1 MSLFKKLFAKI
12 SRNDISTLDL
22 LELESLL
29 IEADLGAGVAKKIIE
44 NSKSRKNED
53 FLESVKGTLLESLS
67 NKSREI
73 SYDSEKP
80 TVILIVGVNGTGKT
94 TSAAKLANYLK
105 NENRKVMIA
114 AADTFRAAAVAQIQ
128 TWGERLGIP
137 VVFGNDGADPAA
149 VAFDAAKRSITE
161 KFDYLIIDTAGRLH
175 TKDNLMAELEK
186 VKRVVEKIIPVNE
199 VLFVLDGTTGQN
211 GLAQAQ
217 IFNESVG
224 VTGLIVT
231 KLDGSAKG
239 GIAIATEA
247 ALDLPIKFIG
257 TGETLTDF
265 ARFDSVKYL
274 EDLTS
279 L

>member
-53 FLESVKGTLLESLS
+53 FLESVKRTLTESLS

-73 SYDSEKP
+73 SYDSERP

-149 VAFDAAKRSITE
+149 VAFDAAKRSVTE

-265 ARFDSVKYL
+265 ARFESVKYL

>member
-22 LELESLL
+22 LELESIL

-44 NSKSRKNED
+44 NSKSIKNED
-53 FLESVKGTLLESLS
+53 FLESVKRTLTESLS

-149 VAFDAAKRSITE
+149 VAFDAAKRSVTE

>member
-22 LELESLL
+22 LELESIL

-53 FLESVKGTLLESLS
+53 FLESVKRTLTESLS

-149 VAFDAAKRSITE
+149 VAFDAAKRSVTE

-217 IFNESVG
+217 VFNESVG

>member
-53 FLESVKGTLLESLS
+53 FLDSVKRTLSESLS

-149 VAFDAAKRSITE
+149 VAFDAAKRSVTE

-265 ARFDSVKYL
+265 ARFESVKYL

>member
-22 LELESLL
+22 LELESIL

-53 FLESVKGTLLESLS
+53 FLESVKRTLTESLS

-265 ARFDSVKYL
+265 ARFESVKYL

>member
-22 LELESLL
+22 LELESIL

-53 FLESVKGTLLESLS
+53 FLESVKRTLTESLS

-149 VAFDAAKRSITE
+149 VAFDAAKRSVTE

-265 ARFDSVKYL
+265 ARFESVKYL

>member
-1 MSLFKKLFAKI
+1 MSLFKKLLAKI
-12 SRNDISTLDL
+12 TGTSASAGELQDL
-22 LELESLL
+22 ETIL
-29 IEADLGAGVAKKIIE
+29 IEADLGSDVTKKIIDDA
-44 NSKSRKNED
+44 KSRKDDN
-53 FLESVKGTLLESLS
+53 FLDSVKATLTDSLS
-67 NKSREI
+67 TKSRDI
-73 SYDSEKP
+73 AFDAQQP
-80 TVILIVGVNGTGKT
+80 TVLLIVGVNGTGKT

-105 NENRKVMIA
+105 NENKKVLIA

-128 TWGERLGIP
+128 TWGERIGIP
-137 VVFGNDGADPAA
+137 VISGNDGADPAA
-149 VAFDAAKRSITE
+149 VAFDAAKRAIAE

-186 VKRVVEKIIPVNE
+186 VKRVVEKVIPVSE
-199 VLFVLDGTTGQN
+199 ILFVLDGTTGQN

-224 VTGLIVT
+224 LTGLIVT

-257 TGETLTDF
+257 TGETLADF
-265 ARFDSVKYL
+265 SRFDSAKYL

>member
-1 MSLFKKLFAKI
+1 MSLFKKLLAKI
-12 SRNDISTLDL
+12 TGNELSTAELQDL
-22 LELESLL
+22 ETLL
-29 IEADLGAGVAKKIIE
+29 IEADLGTEVAKKVIDSARSRNGE
-44 NSKSRKNED
+44 NFLDAVKATLVDSLSKKSRNIALD
-53 FLESVKGTLLESLS
+53 D
-67 NKSREI
+67 NN
-73 SYDSEKP
+73 P

-105 NENRKVMIA
+105 NSDKKVLIA
-114 AADTFRAAAVAQIQ
+114 AADTFRAAAVEQIQ
-128 TWGERLGIP
+128 TWGARLEVSVIAGKE
-137 VVFGNDGADPAA
+137 GADPAS
-149 VAFDAAKRSITE
+149 VAFDAAKAALAG
-161 KFDYLIIDTAGRLH
+161 KVDYLIIDTAGRLH

-186 VKRVVEKIIPVNE
+186 LKRVVAKVIPIAE

-224 VTGLIVT
+224 LTGVIVT

-239 GIAIATEA
+239 GIAVATESV
-247 ALDLPIKFIG
+247 LDLPIKFIG
-257 TGETLTDF
+257 TGENIGDF
-265 ARFDSVKYL
+265 APFDASKYL

>member
-22 LELESLL
+22 LELESIL

-53 FLESVKGTLLESLS
+53 FLDSVKRTLSESLS